1 MIRHH
6 ALAAFTHSKKPTG
19 RMVHADRM
27 AIGAMA
33 VTGAGAARPSAGI
46 VVIGRNEGERL
57 MACLGALRSQPRPV
71 VYVDS
76 GSSDGSAAKARAL
89 GVHVLELDPAR
100 PFSAARGR
108 NEGAQALRALVPEIA
123 HVQFLDGDCVL
134 SPGWLDAAEA
144 ALAAEPGCAVVI
156 GHVHE
161 RHPEASTYN
170 LLCDMEWRLPAGV
183 LARSGDIG
191 GGMMVRLAV
200 FEALGGFR
208 PEVIAGED
216 SEFGVRVGLAGH
228 RLRKLDVPMA
238 THDADMHRF
247 GQWWQRTVRAGHAIG
262 QRAFLHA
269 ADASRD
275 CARERRSTWAWGVA
289 LPLLVLLALWPTR
302 GWSLLLFGG
311 YVLLGWRIFRYRLRC
326 GDSQAEAWLYTRFTL
341 LGKFANAWGL
351 LRFERNRLQGRF
363 RIIEYK

>member
-1 MIRHH
+1 M
-6 ALAAFTHSKKPTG
+6 
-19 RMVHADRM
+19 
-27 AIGAMA
+27 
-33 VTGAGAARPSAGI
+33 TGAGVSRPGAGI

-57 MACLGALRSQPRPV
+57 MACLDALQTQPRPV

-76 GSSDGSAAKARAL
+76 GSSDGSAARARAR
-89 GVHVLELDPAR
+89 GVHVLELDPSR

-108 NEGAQALRALVPEIA
+108 NEGAQALRALAPEVRY
-123 HVQFLDGDCVL
+123 VQFLDGDCVM
-134 SPGWLDAAEA
+134 SPGWLEAAEA
-144 ALAAEPGCAVVI
+144 ALEDEPECAIVI

-161 RHPEASTYN
+161 RHPDASPYN
-170 LLCDMEWRLPAGV
+170 RLCELEWMVPVGP
-183 LARSGDIG
+183 LARPGDVG
-191 GGMMVRLAV
+191 GRMMVRLDV

-216 SEFGVRVGLAGH
+216 SEFGVRVSLAGH
-228 RLRKLDVPMA
+228 RLRKLDAPMA

-247 GQWWQRTVRAGHAIG
+247 GQWWQRSVRAGHAIG
-262 QRAFLHA
+262 QRAFLHG

-289 LPLLVLLALWPTR
+289 LPALVLLTLVPTR
-302 GWSLLLFGG
+302 GASLLLLGG
-311 YVLLGWRIFRYRLRC
+311 YVLLGWRIFRFRRRC
-326 GDSQAEAWLYTRFTL
+326 GDSPADAWLYARFTL

-351 LRFERNRLQGRF
+351 LRFERNRWQGRF

>member
-1 MIRHH
+1 MQPGD
-6 ALAAFTHSKKPTG
+6 PTG
-19 RMVHADRM
+19 LAGHASR
-27 AIGAMA
+27 AARGATA
-33 VTGAGAARPSAGI
+33 VTMPGVARGTAGI

-57 MACLGALRSQPRPV
+57 MACLGALQGQPRPV

-108 NEGAQALRALVPEIA
+108 NEGAQRLRAIA
-123 HVQFLDGDCVL
+123 PDAAFVQFLDGDCVAE
-134 SPGWLDAAEA
+134 SGWLDAAES
-144 ALAAEPGCAVVI
+144 ALSTDPRCAIVI
-156 GHVHE
+156 GHVRE
-161 RHPEASTYN
+161 RHPEASAYN
-170 LLCDMEWRLPAGV
+170 RLCDIEWRLPVGPI
-183 LARSGDIG
+183 ARSGDVG
-191 GGMMVRLAV
+191 GRMMVRLSV
-200 FEALGGFR
+200 FEALGGFK

-216 SEFGVRVGLAGH
+216 SEFGVRVSLAGH
-228 RLRKLDVPMA
+228 GLRKLDVPMA

-247 GQWWQRTVRAGHAIG
+247 GQWWQRSVRAGHAIG

-275 CARERRSTWAWGVA
+275 CARERRSTWAWGVV
-289 LPLLVLLALWPTR
+289 LPLLVLLTLWPTR
-302 GWSLLLFGG
+302 GWSLLLLGV
-311 YVLLGWRIFRYRLRC
+311 YALLGWRILRYRLRC
-326 GDSQAEAWLYTRFTL
+326 GDGVAEAWLYARFTL

-351 LRFERNRLQGRF
+351 LRFERNRWQGRF